1 MKTHVALMGLAA
13 STLMATAAFAQQDPS
28 YFQGLH
34 VGLGVEDRIVTAK
47 SGFGGLT
54 GTVSKESNAGVANL
68 SASYDQLLAPHWL
81 VGGEVAEGLGGQ
93 KFTATA
99 NNGTLTTKAQSDTV
113 VSARA
118 GYLFTPKTLV
128 FGRVGYQ
135 WQDASRDAVVT
146 SVSDTYWNKEAR
158 GALVGVGLEQALDAH
173 IGIRGEFQS
182 ATLDHGLRDE
192 TFRASANYKF

>member
-1 MKTHVALMGLAA
+1 MKTHVAWMGLAA
-13 STLMATAAFAQQDPS
+13 SALMATSAFAQQDPS

-34 VGLGVEDRIVTAK
+34 VGVGAEDRIVSVV

-54 GTVSKESNAGVANL
+54 GKVSKESNAGVGVL
-68 SASYDQLLAPHWL
+68 SASYDQLVAPHWL

-93 KFTATA
+93 RFTATA
-99 NNGTLTTKAQSDTV
+99 SNGALTTKAQSDTV

-118 GYLFTPKTLV
+118 GYLFTPKTLI

-135 WQDASRDAVVT
+135 WQDVSRDATVT
-146 SVSDTYWNKEAR
+146 NVSDTYWNKDAR
-158 GALVGVGLEQALDAH
+158 GALVGVGVEQALDSH
-173 IGIRGEFQS
+173 IGVRGEFQS
-182 ATLDHGLRDE
+182 ATLDHGLRDD